1 MILLA
6 LLGTTLQLV
15 HRRQR
20 RGLRFLHMPGTLAS
34 AAALTAQTHTATL
47 LDGQQRPDEMNE
59 ALQNYRFRIDPNQ
72 MKIVTE
78 DQPGHES
85 RSSTR

>member
-1 MILLA
+1 MIFLA

-20 RGLRFLHMPGTLAS
+20 RGLRFQHMPGTLAS
-34 AAALTAQTHTATL
+34 AAALTARTHTAEL
-47 LDGQQRPDEMNE
+47 LDGQQRPGEMNE
-59 ALQNYRFRIDPNQ
+59 ALQNRRFRIDPSR

-78 DQPGHES
+78 D
-85 RSSTR
+85 

>member
-1 MILLA
+1 M
-6 LLGTTLQLV
+6 GTTLQLV

-34 AAALTAQTHTATL
+34 AAALTARTPTADL
-47 LDGQQRPDEMNE
+47 LDGHQRPEEMNE
-59 ALQNYRFRIDPNQ
+59 ALQNHRFRIDPNQ

-78 DQPGHES
+78 D
-85 RSSTR
+85 

>member
-6 LLGTTLQLV
+6 LLGTMLQLV

-34 AAALTAQTHTATL
+34 AAALTARTPTAEL
-47 LDGQQRPDEMNE
+47 LDGQQRPEEMNK
-59 ALQNYRFRIDPNQ
+59 ALQDHRFRIDPKR

-78 DQPGHES
+78 D
-85 RSSTR
+85 